1 MSTETIKNLSSRQQM
16 RNICSEFI
24 ASLVMRLA
32 VFSLTQTQIL
42 QLRRTKSPRPLKKAQ
57 ISKPKIK
64 TKPLFYIK
72 HITNSGHVPP
82 KEVQTLPLNLRQ
94 LIPNVL

>member
-1 MSTETIKNLSSRQQM
+1 LLRIHSFTSDETCSFQFDPDTNSPIEKNKISKT
-16 RNICSEFI
+16 I
-24 ASLVMRLA
+24 
-32 VFSLTQTQIL
+32 
-42 QLRRTKSPRPLKKAQ
+42 KKAQ

-72 HITNSGHVPP
+72 HITNSGHDPP